1 MNYIAKT
8 KRGRNTRTAATVV
21 AIARRGR
28 NLPFRRF
35 ERFSQVS
42 DLMLS
47 HLEFM
52 LSQVSEA
59 RPGAP
64 KLVQLQAVKD
74 LACFSR
80 TTLLCSQCADVFALR
95 EGCFTAPLDNALN
108 RLPLSN
114 CLARIRE
121 EGKSASSGRTGGLPH

>member
-64 KLVQLQAVKD
+64 KLVQLQAGRD
-74 LACFSR
+74 LAHISGRCTRRATDRIAGHNQLHSPV
-80 TTLLCSQCADVFALR
+80 LL
-95 EGCFTAPLDNALN
+95 
-108 RLPLSN
+108 
-114 CLARIRE
+114 
-121 EGKSASSGRTGGLPH
+121 ASSGVIIRSYWQSVAVPPCAD